1 MASVY
6 ILSTIKLGKYYIGS
20 CCDLKQRLSDHKDRT
35 YKDSFT
41 TTADDWELYFE
52 IGDLEGKNARKIEN
66 HIKSMKSKKYIENL
80 KKYPE
85 ISQKLLTR
93 FSDKSENEK
102 LH

>member
-6 ILSTIKLGKYYIGS
+6 ILTSRKLGKYYIGS
-20 CCDLKQRLSDHKDRT
+20 CIDLEQRLLDHKNKS

-41 TTADDWELYFE
+41 SLADDWELYYE
-52 IGDLEGKNARKIEN
+52 ISNLEGEIARKIEQ

-85 ISQKLLTR
+85 MTMKILVR
-93 FSDKSENEK
+93 FA
-102 LH
+102 